1 MNAVVDPDF
10 EAAHDVLFAVF
21 GEAAQVRRP
30 RGQSTPVRVVVT
42 YGVAE
47 LGDYG
52 QGLARVTTVKFL
64 NREWRAR
71 AADILQLSSGAHRID
86 RIVFDDGFVTEVVL
100 YG

>member
-1 MNAVVDPDF
+1 MNALVDPDF

-30 RGQSTPVRVVVT
+30 RGPTTLVRVVIT

-52 QGLARVTTVKFL
+52 QGLARITTAKFL
-64 NREWRAR
+64 NSEWRAR
-71 AADILQLSSGAHRID
+71 ATDILLLSSVSHRID
-86 RIVFDDGFVTEVVL
+86 RVVVDDGLVTEVIL
-100 YG
+100 HG